1 LKLPNGGAREVF
13 ISENDYDKNLFTDE
27 ENDTIRTI
35 LEKFAHIST
44 WEIVD
49 LSHKEKSWKELED
62 KKELIGYQ
70 DYAFE
75 LLAV

>member
-1 LKLPNGGAREVF
+1 VKKIN
-13 ISENDYDKNLFTDE
+13 
-27 ENDTIRTI
+27 
-35 LEKFAHIST
+35 IST
-44 WEIVD
+44 REIVD
-49 LSHKEKSWKELED
+49 LSHKEKAWKELED